1 MWKGNY
7 LPSTV
12 FLKKLGQVRLSFLK
26 SHPASCFCPPSVR
39 EDSEAVR
46 KRFLVHLQMTL
57 ETWVKPLKTWLWL
70 YRMYYDK
77 IPWRRERLPTPV
89 FWPGE
94 FHGLYSPGGRR
105 VRPDYT
111 LSLSLFCTLWHLWSQ
126 GLCILKKKYYSLCII
141 VPCIHKTFVDH
152 SFSNYTSNL
161 KLCFNIWFFGRN
173 LAFTICQVFIFS
185 A

>member
-46 KRFLVHLQMTL
+46 KRFLIHLWMTL

-70 YRMYYDK
+70 YRMYCDK
-77 IPWRRERLPTPV
+77 LPWRRERLPTSV

-94 FHGLYSPGGRR
+94 SHGLYSPGGRR
-105 VRPDYT
+105 VGPTAHFHFHFSVHCGICEVRDCAFLKRNTTHCGPLCPVYIKN
-111 LSLSLFCTLWHLWSQ
+111 SCWS
-126 GLCILKKKYYSLCII
+126 
-141 VPCIHKTFVDH
+141 
-152 SFSNYTSNL
+152 
-161 KLCFNIWFFGRN
+161 
-173 LAFTICQVFIFS
+173 FI
-185 A
+185 